1 MAGKKN
7 GGPPRA
13 SAPTKKGRDREIT
26 CRSFVIMPDGR
37 TVPVEDL
44 TDSERETWHA
54 HMRERLSTGLS
65 AYYSQHPEEYA
76 RLRCGR
82 VEEEGA

>member
-1 MAGKKN
+1 MQESEKQGDWMRGGAEMAGK
-7 GGPPRA
+7 RQ
-13 SAPTKKGRDREIT
+13 EIT

>member
-1 MAGKKN
+1 
-7 GGPPRA
+7 
-13 SAPTKKGRDREIT
+13 
-26 CRSFVIMPDGR
+26 MPDGR
-37 TVPVEDL
+37 TVPVEEL

>member
-13 SAPTKKGRDREIT
+13 SAPTKKNGRREIT
-26 CRSFVIMPDGR
+26 VVCYVLMPDGR

-44 TDSERETWHA
+44 TEEERAEWH
-54 HMRERLSTGLS
+54 RRQLKRLSEDLS
-65 AYYSQHPEEYA
+65 AYYTQHPENYA
-76 RLRCGR
+76 KLTCGR
-82 VEEEGA
+82 VAER